1 MNFEIRFKN
10 IEENIESL
18 SNNLKDLK
26 DTYENAKDFT
36 SLYLQCCEKHGIS
49 LTSICKK
56 TDLISACKG
65 YPFGSDGNVFAD
77 ERENGW
83 PAIWAVC
90 EELKIGKG
98 CGNTGQHQANCSR
111 LIDGV
116 YKLENGKWLKIE

>member
-1 MNFEIRFKN
+1 MNFENKFKD
-10 IEENIESL
+10 IESRIESL
-18 SNNLKDLK
+18 TSGLKDLK
-26 DTYENAKDFT
+26 DTYEEAKDFT

-49 LTSICKK
+49 LTSICRK
-56 TDLISACKG
+56 TNLISACKG
-65 YPFGSDGNVFAD
+65 WPFGFDDNVFAD
-77 ERENGW
+77 ERKGTW

-90 EELKIGKG
+90 EEMNLGGG